1 MSKDFFGIEKQLKT
15 PLGEH
20 KYYSLKDLAE
30 KKPEVKKLPYSIR
43 ILLENAIRNY
53 DGFAVTEEHLNTLL
67 DWKSTAG
74 DKDIPYTPARVLMQD
89 FTGVPAVVDI
99 ASIRAEVAR
108 KGKDTGKTN
117 PIVPAEMVIDHSVM
131 IEYFGTQNAYQ
142 KNVDLEYQ
150 RNEERYKLLKWGQQ
164 AFDNFTVVPPGMGI
178 CHQVNIE
185 NLAKVVIPR
194 DGYLLPDTLVGT
206 DSHTPMVNGLGV
218 LGWGVG
224 GIEAEAAMLGQPIYM
239 ILPQVIGLK
248 LTGKLPEGATATDLV
263 LTIVRLLRDYGV
275 VGKIVEVFG
284 PALANLTIPDR
295 ATISNMSPE
304 FGCTDTHWPVDEQT
318 LAYLKKTNRGD
329 DHIAMVEA
337 YAKENM
343 LWRTDDDQA
352 EYTDTLELDLGTVE
366 PTISGPKRPQD
377 KILLREAKESVIN
390 LLKDNYSRDYVPV
403 DERGWAN
410 DPAVATAPADSKIK
424 SVPIKVGDL
433 EYNLTDGAVV
443 IAAITSC
450 TNTSNPSVMLG
461 AGLVAK
467 NAVERGLD
475 VKPWVKTSLAPGSRV
490 VTEYLNN
497 AELMPFFEA
506 LKFHVVGYG
515 CTTCIGNS
523 GDMIKQVQDAV
534 IENDLVACSA
544 LSGNR
549 NFEARIHPNIKMNF
563 LASPMLVVA
572 YALAGRMD
580 FDMNNEPL
588 GHDPNGEP
596 VYLKDIWPSQEEINA
611 VMDKVVTAE
620 DYRKTYE
627 TVFDGDETWQA
638 LNAPT
643 GSLYDWDSKSTYIQ
657 EAPFF
662 KDISEEVPNPE
673 NITGAKVL
681 LQLGDMVTTDH
692 ISPAGKFLP
701 EHPAGQYLTGNGI
714 EQKDFNSYGSRR
726 GNHEVMMRG
735 TFANVRIKNKLASR
749 EGGWTKYHPTGEEMY
764 VYDASMKYQE
774 AGTPLVVIGGKE
786 YGSGSS
792 RDWAAK
798 GTTLLGVKAVI
809 TESFERIHRSNLVG
823 MGVLP
828 MVFMEG
834 ENQDTLGL
842 DGSETYD
849 ITGLDSDLTPGKIVD
864 VTATKADGTKVEFK
878 SKLRL
883 DSGVDVEYY
892 KHGGILNYVLRN
904 FLKD

>member
-1 MSKDFFGIEKQLKT
+1 
-15 PLGEH
+15 
-20 KYYSLKDLAE
+20 
-30 KKPEVKKLPYSIR
+30 
-43 ILLENAIRNY
+43 
-53 DGFAVTEEHLNTLL
+53 
-67 DWKSTAG
+67 
-74 DKDIPYTPARVLMQD
+74 
-89 FTGVPAVVDI
+89 
-99 ASIRAEVAR
+99 
-108 KGKDTGKTN
+108 
-117 PIVPAEMVIDHSVM
+117 
-131 IEYFGTQNAYQ
+131 
-142 KNVDLEYQ
+142 
-150 RNEERYKLLKWGQQ
+150 
-164 AFDNFTVVPPGMGI
+164 
-178 CHQVNIE
+178 
-185 NLAKVVIPR
+185 
-194 DGYLLPDTLVGT
+194 
-206 DSHTPMVNGLGV
+206 
-218 LGWGVG
+218 
-224 GIEAEAAMLGQPIYM
+224 
-239 ILPQVIGLK
+239 
-248 LTGKLPEGATATDLV
+248 
-263 LTIVRLLRDYGV
+263 
-275 VGKIVEVFG
+275 
-284 PALANLTIPDR
+284 
-295 ATISNMSPE
+295 
-304 FGCTDTHWPVDEQT
+304 
-318 LAYLKKTNRGD
+318 
-329 DHIAMVEA
+329 
-337 YAKENM
+337 
-343 LWRTDDDQA
+343 
-352 EYTDTLELDLGTVE
+352 
-366 PTISGPKRPQD
+366 
-377 KILLREAKESVIN
+377 
-390 LLKDNYSRDYVPV
+390 
-403 DERGWAN
+403 
-410 DPAVATAPADSKIK
+410 
-424 SVPIKVGDL
+424 
-433 EYNLTDGAVV
+433 
-443 IAAITSC
+443 
-450 TNTSNPSVMLG
+450 MLG

>member
-1 MSKDFFGIEKQLKT
+1 MDLIHWFKLYNNNMIKDFFGIEKQLASQLGNQKYFSLFELAKT
-15 PLGEH
+15 
-20 KYYSLKDLAE
+20 
-30 KKPEVKKLPYSIR
+30 KPSIKSLPYSIR
-43 ILLENAIRNY
+43 ILLENVIRNY
-53 DGFAVTEEHLNTLL
+53 DGFAVTEEHLETVI
-67 DWKSTAG
+67 DWKNTAG
-74 DKDIPYTPARVLMQD
+74 KKDIPYCPARVLMQD

-99 ASIRAEVAR
+99 ASIRAEVER

-117 PIVPAEMVIDHSVM
+117 PIVPADMVIDHSVM
-131 IEYFGTQNAYQ
+131 VEHFGNAGAYQ

-164 AFDNFTVVPPGMGI
+164 AFDNFNVVPPGMGI
-178 CHQVNIE
+178 CHQVNLE
-185 NLAKVVIPR
+185 YLAKGVIER
-194 DGYLLPDTLVGT
+194 DGYLFPDTLVGT
-206 DSHTPMVNGLGV
+206 DSHTPMVNGIGV

-248 LTGKLPEGATATDLV
+248 ISGEMKEGTTATDLV
-263 LTIVRLLRDYGV
+263 LTITKLLRDYGV
-275 VGKIVEVFG
+275 VSKIVEVFG
-284 PALANLTIPDR
+284 PGLANLAVTDR

-304 FGCTDTHWPVDEQT
+304 FGCTDTHWPIDDRT
-318 LAYLKKTNRGD
+318 LDYMRKTNRTEA
-329 DHIAMVEA
+329 HIDMVES

-343 LWRTDDDQA
+343 LWRDDNA
-352 EYTDTLELDLGTVE
+352 EIEYTDVVELDLGIVE

-377 KILLREAKESVIN
+377 KILLKEAKQQVN
-390 LLKDNYSRDYVPV
+390 KLLDETGSKRQSLEISTKDY
-403 DERGWAN
+403 
-410 DPAVATAPADSKIK
+410 
-424 SVPIKVGDL
+424 GDFTL
-433 EYNLTDGAVV
+433 NEASVV

-450 TNTSNPSVMLG
+450 TNTSNPSVMIG

-467 NAVERGLD
+467 KALEKGLD

-490 VTEYLNN
+490 VTAYLEKSDLLK
-497 AELMPFFEA
+497 ELEG
-506 LKFHVVGYG
+506 LKFYVVGYG

-523 GDMIKQVQDAV
+523 GDMIDEVQKAV
-534 IENDLVACSA
+534 IENDMTVCSA

-572 YALAGRMD
+572 YALAGTMD
-580 FDMNNEPL
+580 FDMNNDSL
-588 GHDPNGEP
+588 GDDKDGNP
-596 VYLKDIWPSQEEINA
+596 VFLKDIWPSSSEINE
-611 VMDKVVTAE
+611 VMDRVVTPE
-620 DYRKTYE
+620 DYAKTYA
-627 TVFDGDETWQA
+627 TVFEGDDTWKA

-643 GSLYDWDSKSTYIQ
+643 GMTYEWDSNSTYIQ

-662 KDISEEVPNPE
+662 QNISEDVANPE
-673 NITGAKVL
+673 NISGAKVL
-681 LQLGDMVTTDH
+681 LQLGDMITTDH

-701 EHPAGQYLTGNGI
+701 EHPAGKYLVGNDV
-714 EQKDFNSYGSRR
+714 EQRDFNSYGSRR

-749 EGGWTKYHPTGEEMY
+749 EGGWTTYHPTGEEMT

-774 AGTPLVVIGGKE
+774 SGTPLVVIGGKE

-798 GTTLLGVKAVI
+798 GTTLLGVGAVI

-828 MVFMEG
+828 MQFVDG
-834 ENQDTLGL
+834 QTQDTLGL
-842 DGSETYD
+842 TGDETYD
-849 ITGLDSDLTPGKIVD
+849 ITGIDSNLSPGKLVD
-864 VTATKADGTKVEFK
+864 VTATKSDGSRIEFK
-878 SKLRL
+878 AQLRL
-883 DSGVDVEYY
+883 DSSVDIEYY

-904 FLKD
+904 FLKDN